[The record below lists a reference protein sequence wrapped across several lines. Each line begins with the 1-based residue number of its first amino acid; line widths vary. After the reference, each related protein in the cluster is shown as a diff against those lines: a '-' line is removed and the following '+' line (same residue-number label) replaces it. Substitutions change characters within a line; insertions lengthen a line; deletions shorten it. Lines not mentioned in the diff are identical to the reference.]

1 MLVASATALP
11 LLLAASGCRSADAF
25 DGPDP
30 LAGRPSPG
38 HDVVVLQAA
47 ISAEEALIS
56 LYVTATA
63 TATAKEGSKLLASLL
78 AQHRQHLAR
87 LRAALVLPPG
97 PATASPSVTASA
109 GATASPG
116 ATASAGGGVGGK
128 GAGGKGAGVV
138 ARLRAA
144 ERASAAAGLRRLA
157 TVDPSLAQLLASI
170 AACDATHVA
179 ALAALA

>member
-1 MLVASATALP
+1 MLVASATTLP
-11 LLLAASGCRSADAF
+11 LLLAASGCRSSDAF

-63 TATAKEGSKLLASLL
+63 TGAAGSASAAGSELLDSLL

-87 LRAALVLPPG
+87 LRAALVLPPSASPG
-97 PATASPSVTASA
+97 ATASPGTAV
-109 GATASPG
+109 SPG
-116 ATASAGGGVGGK
+116 ATASAGGGAGGQ
-128 GAGGKGAGVV
+128 GAGHGVV
-138 ARLRAA
+138 ARLRTA

-157 TVDPSLAQLLASI
+157 TVDPALAQLFASI

>member
-11 LLLAASGCRSADAF
+11 LLLAASGCRSSDAF

-63 TATAKEGSKLLASLL
+63 AAGSASATGSELLESLL

-97 PATASPSVTASA
+97 A
-109 GATASPG
+109 ATASPG
-116 ATASAGGGVGGK
+116 ATVSPSATAGAGGGASGQGT
-128 GAGGKGAGVV
+128 GRGVV
-138 ARLRAA
+138 ARLRTA

-157 TVDPSLAQLLASI
+157 TVDPALAQLFASI

>member
-1 MLVASATALP
+1 VLLASAATMP
-11 LLLAASGCRSADAF
+11 LLLAASGCRSSDAF

-30 LAGRPSPG
+30 LAGRPRPG

-47 ISAEEALIS
+47 IAAEEALVS
-56 LYVTATA
+56 LYVTVTSA
-63 TATAKEGSKLLASLL
+63 GSASSARPAAGSELLASLL

-97 PATASPSVTASA
+97 TVTASPGATVSA

-116 ATASAGGGVGGK
+116 GTA
-128 GAGGKGAGVV
+128 GAGGHAAGRDVV
-138 ARLRAA
+138 TRLRAA
-144 ERASAAAGLRRLA
+144 ERASAAAGVRRLG
-157 TVDPSLAQLLASI
+157 TVEPALAQLFASI

-179 ALAALA
+179 ALAAPA

>member
-1 MLVASATALP
+1 MLVASATTLP
-11 LLLAASGCRSADAF
+11 LLLAASGCRSSDAF

-63 TATAKEGSKLLASLL
+63 TAAAGSASAAGPELLDSLL

-87 LRAALVLPPG
+87 LRGALVLPPG
-97 PATASPSVTASA
+97 ASPGATASP
-109 GATASPG
+109 GAAASPG
-116 ATASAGGGVGGK
+116 ATASAGGGAGGQ
-128 GAGGKGAGVV
+128 GAGRGVV
-138 ARLRAA
+138 ARLRTA

-157 TVDPSLAQLLASI
+157 TVDPALAQLFASI

>member
-1 MLVASATALP
+1 MPATLPRRRMLLASAATLP
-11 LLLAASGCRSADAF
+11 LLLAASGCRSSDAF

-63 TATAKEGSKLLASLL
+63 TAIARAGSELLESLL

-87 LRAALVLPPG
+87 LSAALVLPPG
-97 PATASPSVTASA
+97 T
-109 GATASPG
+109 ATASPG
-116 ATASAGGGVGGK
+116 ATASAGGGAGGQ
-128 GAGGKGAGVV
+128 GAGRGVV
-138 ARLRAA
+138 
-144 ERASAAAGLRRLA
+144 
-157 TVDPSLAQLLASI
+157 
-170 AACDATHVA
+170 
-179 ALAALA
+179 